1 MSSKNENIFYADDKD
16 IYDLFQSGKL
26 KFNKEQIFELLKENG
41 MILSLEEEHDDLIL
55 YYSSL
60 PHSHKELEW
69 LLDIAEPGQRSE
81 SMTCSTIKAEI
92 SFDQLVDAISRV
104 EAEMSGLETYSKAGN
119 DTTNKLALF
128 VNYTELDY
136 SRTKLKQKR
145 DKQSEF
151 KFTLSDGGLK
161 IRMSSTYHADKIKN
175 LIIEKITEIK
185 QESICE
191 QKIELS
197 GIKTPEG
204 RTSFFTKLIRNLNG
218 FEIYDVSSVK
228 VDREIKKENFEDDE
242 ENESEENT
250 DKEEGIVKKA
260 LLDGEGLLYS
270 SEYQELC
277 KNGFYISKVTW
288 ASRSMEND
296 GPIVEF
302 EASLGNP
309 AEGTDYKYVVKSV
322 RKKKPDGSHVK
333 SKRTPSEAEKNEY
346 LRLLEQAS
354 WKSLAEI
361 IPEGINQDDKI
372 QMVSSITE

>member
-1 MSSKNENIFYADDKD
+1 MSSKVENIFYADDKD

-26 KFNKEQIFELLKENG
+26 KFNKEQILDILRESG
-41 MILSLEEEHDDLIL
+41 MILSLEEEHDYLIL

-81 SMTCSTIKAEI
+81 NVTCSTIKAEI

-104 EAEMSGLETYSKAGN
+104 EAERAGLETYRKASN
-119 DTTNKLALF
+119 NTDKLALF

-151 KFTLSDGGLK
+151 KFTLSDDGLT
-161 IRMSSTYHADKIKN
+161 IRMPSTYHADNVKN
-175 LIIEKITEIK
+175 LIIDKIKEIK

-191 QKIELS
+191 KKIELS

-204 RTSFFTKLIRNLNG
+204 RTSFFTKLIRNISG
-218 FEIYDVSSVK
+218 FEMYDVSSVK
-228 VDREIKKENFEDDE
+228 VDREIKKETFEDDE
-242 ENESEENT
+242 ENVSKEDTEE
-250 DKEEGIVKKA
+250 EVMVKKV
-260 LLDGEGLLYS
+260 LLDGAGLLYS
-270 SEYQELC
+270 IEYQELC
-277 KNGFYISKVTW
+277 KSGFYISKVIW
-288 ASRSMEND
+288 ESRSTERD
-296 GPIVEF
+296 GPLVEF
-302 EASLGNP
+302 EASVGNP
-309 AEGTDYKYVVKSV
+309 AEGTDYRYSIKSV
-322 RKKKPDGSHVK
+322 RKQKSDGSYVK
-333 SKRTPSEAEKNEY
+333 NSRAPSESEKNEF

-361 IPEGINQDDKI
+361 IPEG
-372 QMVSSITE
+372 